1 MAEQIGMA
9 VTSIRIQIGKDI
21 AAKVILLKL
30 GVWSITKSRVQENNK
45 LPLGDVARAVI
56 VRK

>member
-1 MAEQIGMA
+1 MA